1 LNEPASY
8 LSLGSNLGNREANV
22 FKALRLVE
30 TEEAAT
36 VCICSG
42 LYETEPVG
50 IREGEY
56 FINAVAEVRPLLC
69 PVDLLKRLKIIEKKI
84 GRTGGHNRPRQIDID
99 IVTIGA
105 TTLKT
110 TDLNLPHP
118 RYADRA
124 FVLLPLREIVP
135 DFKCPL
141 SGRGIDDLIDSLDA
155 DHKVVRVSGRNII
168 TTAAP

>member
-1 LNEPASY
+1 MNESASY
-8 LSLGSNLGNREANV
+8 LSLGSNLGDREANV
-22 FKALRLVE
+22 LKALRLVE
-30 TEEAAT
+30 GEKAAA
-36 VCICSG
+36 VHKCSG

-50 IREGEY
+50 VKEGGY

-84 GRTGGHNRPRQIDID
+84 GRTGGHNRPRQIDVD
-99 IVTIGA
+99 IVTLGA

-110 TDLNLPHP
+110 TDLTLPHP

-124 FVLLPLREIVP
+124 FVLLPLREIAP
-135 DFKCPL
+135 DFICPL
-141 SGRGIDDLIDSLDA
+141 SGRSIDDLIDSLDA
-155 DHKVVRVSGRNII
+155 DHGVVRVSGRNII

>member
-1 LNEPASY
+1 MNESASY
-8 LSLGSNLGNREANV
+8 LSLGSNLGDREANV
-22 FKALRLVE
+22 FKALRFVE
-30 TEEAAT
+30 GEGAAS
-36 VCICSG
+36 VHKCSG

-50 IREGEY
+50 MKEGGY

-84 GRTGGHNRPRQIDID
+84 GRTGGHNRPRQIDVD
-99 IVTIGA
+99 IVTLGA

-110 TDLNLPHP
+110 TDLTLPHP

-124 FVLLPLREIVP
+124 FVLLPLREIAP
-135 DFKCPL
+135 DFICPL
-141 SGRGIDDLIDSLDA
+141 SSRSIDDLIDSLDA
-155 DHKVVRVSGRNII
+155 DHRVVRVSGRNII